1 MSAVCSL
8 SRIRVSGRDLRLLM
22 VLGLLAVLAGCGRD
36 DAKALGTLEWD
47 RITVPAPAAEVI
59 ASIYV
64 REGQQV
70 TAGTS
75 LMQLETTRT
84 AAQLAALQAQS
95 AQAGQALLEL
105 ERGPRS
111 EDIEQARATLSAA
124 RAQAADATAYLAR
137 LQPLGRQQLVAAADV
152 DRARAAAGNAQGAV
166 RAAGQALLALEL
178 GTRVEQ
184 VGQGQ
189 AALQAAQAQVAAQTV
204 ALDKLALVAPR
215 AGRIDALPYRQGD
228 QAPVGAPLVVML
240 VGDHPYARV
249 YLPEPLRLR
258 VKVGQVA
265 QVMLQ
270 GGERSLR
277 GRVRS
282 IRSDPGFNPYYA
294 LTGEDVSRLS
304 WLAEIELE
312 AQDGGGALADLP
324 AGMPVQVTF

>member
-1 MSAVCSL
+1 MSAVCSP
-8 SRIRVSGRDLRLLM
+8 RWIRVSARRAAL
-22 VLGLLAVLAGCGRD
+22 LLALAGLSGCGRD
-36 DAKALGTLEWD
+36 EATALGTLVWD

-59 ASIYV
+59 ASIQV

-70 TAGTS
+70 AAGAP

-105 ERGPRS
+105 EHGPRS
-111 EDIEQARATLSAA
+111 EDIEQARATLAAA
-124 RAQAADATAYLAR
+124 RAQAADASAYLAR

-166 RAAGQALLALEL
+166 RAAEQALLALEH

-184 VGQGQ
+184 VAQGQ

-204 ALDKLALVAPR
+204 VLDKLALVAPR

-228 QAPVGAPLVVML
+228 QAPVGAPLAVML
-240 VGDHPYARV
+240 VGEHPYARV
-249 YLPEPLRLR
+249 YLPESLRLR
-258 VKVGQVA
+258 VKVGQTA
-265 QVMLQ
+265 QVILQ
-270 GGERSLR
+270 GDDHSLR
-277 GRVRS
+277 GRIRS

-294 LTGEDVSRLS
+294 LSGEDVSRLS

-312 AQDGGGALADLP
+312 SQGAAGALADLP

>member
-1 MSAVCSL
+1 MSSVCSPGWINIL
-8 SRIRVSGRDLRLLM
+8 STRPLLPV
-22 VLGLLAVLAGCGRD
+22 VLVLLAGCGRD
-36 DAKALGTLEWD
+36 EAAALGTLEWD
-47 RITVPAPAAEVI
+47 RITVPAPAAETI
-59 ASIYV
+59 ASIQV

-70 TAGTS
+70 AAGAP

-84 AAQLAALQAQS
+84 AAQLAALQAQT

-105 ERGPRS
+105 EHGPRR
-111 EDIEQARATLSAA
+111 EEIEQARATLAAA
-124 RAQAADATAYLAR
+124 RAQAADASAYLAR
-137 LQPLGRQQLVAAADV
+137 LLPLGRQQLVAAADV

-166 RAAGQALLALEL
+166 RAAEQALLALEH

-189 AALQAAQAQVAAQTV
+189 AALQAAQAQVAAQVVT
-204 ALDKLALVAPR
+204 LDKLGLLAPR

-249 YLPEPLRLR
+249 YLPEPLRLK
-258 VKVGQVA
+258 VKVGQPA

-270 GGERSLR
+270 GREGALR
-277 GRVRS
+277 ARVRS

-294 LTGEDVSRLS
+294 LSGDDASRLS

-312 AQDGGGALADLP
+312 PGDAGAGLADLP
-324 AGMPVQVTF
+324 AGVPVRVTF